1 MWLHVEV
8 GPLNEL
14 VRVELWFLIGD
25 ALIKETAGTGIENRP
40 CQTSEKAAGACVE
53 EKQTANSDAEQSN
66 SCSWSCSEF
75 AVSL

>member
-14 VRVELWFLIGD
+14 VRVELWFVIGD

-40 CQTSEKAAGACVE
+40 CQTSEKTAGACVE

-66 SCSWSCSEF
+66 NCSWSSSEF